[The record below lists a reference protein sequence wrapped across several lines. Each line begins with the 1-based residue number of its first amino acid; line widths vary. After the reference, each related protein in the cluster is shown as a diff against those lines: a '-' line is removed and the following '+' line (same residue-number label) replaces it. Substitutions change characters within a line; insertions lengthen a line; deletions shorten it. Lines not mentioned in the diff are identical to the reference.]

1 MAYTCTLPDS
11 LYGICGGRC
20 ACMSYEEEEEDTCM
34 SYEDEDTCMYVVPLL
49 RQYTYVY
56 VSRPCTYASVWEGGV
71 RLGCNSLRACSSGK
85 SRDTSNLVPML
96 YQCICVCYTVSAYFS
111 HPISSVS
118 AGPDFY

>member
-1 MAYTCTLPDS
+1 MAYAEED
-11 LYGICGGRC
+11 

-34 SYEDEDTCMYVVPLL
+34 SYEEEDTCMYVVPLL